1 MTEHWERS
9 AVIGTKRGDDEY
21 QVAQVILHR
30 RGEDPLVMACRR
42 DNRMAG
48 ADRFSVSTEE
58 AFTEIRHCL
67 PFRMRK
73 ANIPRDTSSE
83 LWDW

>member
-9 AVIGTKRGDDEY
+9 IVSGVDSEERRQAEDV
-21 QVAQVILHR
+21 LHR
-30 RGEDPLVMACRR
+30 RGEDPIVLACRR
-42 DNRMAG
+42 NRALAG
-48 ADRFSVSTEE
+48 CGRISVTTAE